1 MDSQRPRLITDDPRW
16 LTRGPFPWLTWAVVF
31 YVVIVAISVAPA
43 VGHDLANAGAMLVEF
58 FNEIC
63 YVYVAPAHWAP
74 DADLHPDASL
84 FFWYALVAAFVTG
97 QGLLREEAEEL
108 DFEDASVV
116 TPEAEKESEP
126 AKLPSRPAPASREV
140 IRAFRKQMKEAS
152 KRKAERLQ
160 ARSVR
165 KRSGPTNEGP
175 VELRDEEVEPE
186 APSVPLAPA
195 PRYVDAGVQ
204 TDDTVG
210 AAPEPVFVTEPE
222 PVIEQLATDFEAEP
236 LAVADLTLSAS
247 VVEEV
252 EDSDAEDVS
261 VEGSEGSS
269 SLDQLWEGPSGLS
282 EDGESEEEES
292 AILEEADSQG
302 MEENEERE
310 SASSEEAERQGD
322 DWSERESAISGE
334 AERQGMEEEQ
344 VKAPGAKR
352 EIKKMPRGRVGRL
365 DGSQWAQLRAEQERE
380 RVRME
385 QAREERVRAREELME
400 MEERVREEREWRER
414 KERETAMPGE
424 AEQEEEE
431 EEEEE
436 EVIEEE
442 EEEVIEEEEEEVVVE
457 EEEEGEEEE
466 EEVEDEEYE
475 EEEEEDMPPVEEE
488 PAEVTPVAGRKILI
502 PRSRRAGV

>member
-84 FFWYALVAAFVTG
+84 FFWYALVVAFVTG

-116 TPEAEKESEP
+116 APEAEKESEP

-160 ARSVR
+160 ARSAR

-175 VELRDEEVEPE
+175 VELKDEEVEPE

-195 PRYVDAGVQ
+195 PRYIDAGVQ

-222 PVIEQLATDFEAEP
+222 PVIEQLATDLEAEP

-302 MEENEERE
+302 MDENEVSERE

-322 DWSERESAISGE
+322 DWSERESAISVE

-352 EIKKMPRGRVGRL
+352 EIKKMPRSRMGRL
-365 DGSQWAQLRAEQERE
+365 DGSQWAQLRAEQERLFE
-380 RVRME
+380 DGGDLRV
-385 QAREERVRAREELME
+385 
-400 MEERVREEREWRER
+400 
-414 KERETAMPGE
+414 
-424 AEQEEEE
+424 
-431 EEEEE
+431 
-436 EVIEEE
+436 
-442 EEEVIEEEEEEVVVE
+442 
-457 EEEEGEEEE
+457 
-466 EEVEDEEYE
+466 
-475 EEEEEDMPPVEEE
+475 
-488 PAEVTPVAGRKILI
+488 
-502 PRSRRAGV
+502 

>member
-84 FFWYALVAAFVTG
+84 FFWYALVVAFVTG

-108 DFEDASVV
+108 DFEDASVA
-116 TPEAEKESEP
+116 TPEAERESEP

-140 IRAFRKQMKEAS
+140 IRAFRKKMKEAS

-175 VELRDEEVEPE
+175 VELKDEEVEPE
-186 APSVPLAPA
+186 APSVPLAPV

-222 PVIEQLATDFEAEP
+222 PVIEQPATDLEAEP

-252 EDSDAEDVS
+252 EDSDAEGIS

-282 EDGESEEEES
+282 EDEESEEEES

-302 MEENEERE
+302 MEEN
-310 SASSEEAERQGD
+310 AV
-322 DWSERESAISGE
+322 SERESAISEE

-352 EIKKMPRGRVGRL
+352 EIKKMPRSRMGRL

-380 RVRME
+380 KVRME
-385 QAREERVRAREELME
+385 QAREERVRVRAELME
-400 MEERVREEREWRER
+400 ME
-414 KERETAMPGE
+414 
-424 AEQEEEE
+424 
-431 EEEEE
+431 
-436 EVIEEE
+436 
-442 EEEVIEEEEEEVVVE
+442 
-457 EEEEGEEEE
+457 
-466 EEVEDEEYE
+466 E

>member
-84 FFWYALVAAFVTG
+84 FFWYALVVAFVTG

-116 TPEAEKESEP
+116 APEAEKESEP

-160 ARSVR
+160 ARSAR

-175 VELRDEEVEPE
+175 VELKDEEVEPE

-195 PRYVDAGVQ
+195 PRYIDAGVQ

-222 PVIEQLATDFEAEP
+222 PVIEQLATDLEAEP

-302 MEENEERE
+302 MDENEVSERE

-322 DWSERESAISGE
+322 DWSERESAISVE

-352 EIKKMPRGRVGRL
+352 EIKKMPRSRMGRL
-365 DGSQWAQLRAEQERE
+365 DGSQWAQLRAEQERSHKLGSLDEATFVLSSMLRRLAFVHGRGELE
-380 RVRME
+380 RGVKT
-385 QAREERVRAREELME
+385 
-400 MEERVREEREWRER
+400 R
-414 KERETAMPGE
+414 KTRKTGRG
-424 AEQEEEE
+424 EQE
-431 EEEEE
+431 
-436 EVIEEE
+436 
-442 EEEVIEEEEEEVVVE
+442 
-457 EEEEGEEEE
+457 G
-466 EEVEDEEYE
+466 
-475 EEEEEDMPPVEEE
+475 
-488 PAEVTPVAGRKILI
+488 GRKMGVITTQFEFTKKPTKTI
-502 PRSRRAGV
+502 HGAVIRRWWRSSSIVPVVLLAIRNHNTSNRVDVGHWSGET

>member
-84 FFWYALVAAFVTG
+84 FFWYALVVAFVTG

-108 DFEDASVV
+108 DFEDASVA
-116 TPEAEKESEP
+116 TPEAERESEP

-140 IRAFRKQMKEAS
+140 IRAFRKKMKEAS

-175 VELRDEEVEPE
+175 VELKDEEVEPE
-186 APSVPLAPA
+186 APSVPLAPV

-210 AAPEPVFVTEPE
+210 ASPKPVFVTEPE
-222 PVIEQLATDFEAEP
+222 PVIEQPATDLEAEP

-252 EDSDAEDVS
+252 EDGDAEGIS

-282 EDGESEEEES
+282 EDEESEEEES

-302 MEENEERE
+302 MEENAVSERE
-310 SASSEEAERQGD
+310 SASSE
-322 DWSERESAISGE
+322 E

-352 EIKKMPRGRVGRL
+352 EIKKMPRSRMGRL

-380 RVRME
+380 KIKSLEPVHLQPVDMLQVTTSTRFISIRFISD
-385 QAREERVRAREELME
+385 LMNLHQVLK
-400 MEERVREEREWRER
+400 R
-414 KERETAMPGE
+414 
-424 AEQEEEE
+424 
-431 EEEEE
+431 
-436 EVIEEE
+436 
-442 EEEVIEEEEEEVVVE
+442 
-457 EEEEGEEEE
+457 
-466 EEVEDEEYE
+466 
-475 EEEEEDMPPVEEE
+475 
-488 PAEVTPVAGRKILI
+488 
-502 PRSRRAGV
+502 